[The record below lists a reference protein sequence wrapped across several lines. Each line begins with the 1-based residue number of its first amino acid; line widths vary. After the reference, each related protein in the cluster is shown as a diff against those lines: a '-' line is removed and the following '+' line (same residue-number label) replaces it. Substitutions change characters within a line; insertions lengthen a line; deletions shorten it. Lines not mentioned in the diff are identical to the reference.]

1 MPKPT
6 RPSLTGPLKPPPL
19 HKLAGETLGVLAVP
33 RLIAAIPGF
42 ASLPR
47 GKGQPVMVLPGFGGG
62 DASTLVLRTF
72 LSALGY
78 KVSGWGL
85 GINRGNVGATLPKVE
100 ARVAAFAKRAG
111 RPVHLV
117 GWSLG
122 GVFARE
128 VARDQPAI
136 VASVLTMGTPVVGG
150 PKYTRVGSIYRAF
163 GIDLDEIERMVD
175 ARNRVPIRVP
185 VTAIWSRADGIVD
198 WQACIDPHDHAI
210 NHVEVRGTHLS
221 LGFDPVVLRIVA
233 QVIGAVKPRAQQSA
247 P

>member
-6 RPSLTGPLKPPPL
+6 RPSLVGPLKPPPIR
-19 HKLAGETLGVLAVP
+19 KLAGETLGVLALP

-42 ASLPR
+42 ATLPR

-62 DASTLVLRTF
+62 DASTLVLRAF

-78 KVSGWGL
+78 RVSDWGL
-85 GINRGNVGATLPKVE
+85 GINRGNVEATLPKV
-100 ARVAAFAKRAG
+100 AAKVSACAKRMG

-128 VARDQPAI
+128 VARDEPAL
-136 VASVLTMGTPVVGG
+136 VASVTTMGTPVVGG
-150 PKYTRVGSIYRAF
+150 PKYTRVGAIYRAF
-163 GIDLDEIERMVD
+163 GIDLDEIERLVD
-175 ARNRVPIRVP
+175 ERNRVPIRVP

-198 WQACIDPHDHAI
+198 WQACIDPYDREIH
-210 NHVEVRGTHLS
+210 HVEVRGTHLS

-233 QVIGAVKPRAQQSA
+233 ERIGAIRPRRDR
-247 P
+247 